1 MNCFLPTAFEDSRLE
16 TLRKLEILDTN
27 DEKDLNDIVQ
37 LIATICDA
45 PIALISLVD
54 DRRQW
59 FKAKIGIDI
68 QETPREHAFC
78 AHAILKDDLMIV
90 PDALADERFASSPLV
105 TGTMGIRFYAGMP
118 LIISTGY
125 TLGTLCVMGQTPK
138 NLSDFQCMSLRT
150 LARNVIKQIELKYMA
165 RQMDERAYT
174 LEESNLKLAILNRD
188 SHSNLEQIKLLQ
200 DQLEVRE
207 RQYREMVENAT
218 DLIYELNNN
227 GYFTFVNPVMERVSG
242 YTREELFAMPYWQ
255 LIHPDHRD
263 RIFNLSKEQRKSRTG
278 NTYMEFIMLTKGG
291 EGVWI
296 GQNVNMQFSDESK
309 AVKVSV
315 ISRDI
320 TTLKNIEFK
329 RMESEHRFRA
339 LAENAPV
346 GIFQTDEKGNCTYI
360 NKRVSEITGFVEA
373 DIMREGWINAVHP
386 EDRLRVT
393 NALALAIAN
402 KHDFKVEFRFVN
414 STQGIRWVISEGVHM
429 LDDNGVL
436 KGYIG
441 TTHDITE
448 RKEMFQKLHDSEELY
463 RLLSSNTR
471 DMIALYNI
479 DETAT
484 RTFISPS
491 VKNILGYTSDELLGS
506 SPYDNI
512 HPEDEPEVKEILKS
526 VVFSGNSATLE
537 FRMRRKDG
545 SYVWLE
551 SHAHPF
557 YDGNGNMTG
566 FQSSSRDIS
575 KRKEFEVSLKIAK
588 EKAEEA
594 TRAKSLFLSMMSHEI
609 RTPMNAIVGLTN
621 LLLQN
626 DPREEQRERLNLLKF
641 SGHNL
646 LTIINDILDFSKIE
660 AGKLVLESIDINLK
674 KLLSDTKHMLEH
686 RAQEKNIS
694 LYMKYDPKLPDFL
707 KGDTVRIS
715 QIVTNLLSN
724 AVKFT
729 ERGYVELSVKML
741 GEEKGKYKIQ
751 FAVKDTG
758 IGIEADKLETIFEH
772 FSQADNDITRR
783 FGGTGLGLTITKGL
797 LHLMGSKID
806 LESVPGYGSTFSFIL
821 TMDKGKDVTVAAE
834 KSPIP
839 GKLVNDETISVLLV
853 EDNRINQIV
862 AANFM
867 QQWGVSVDIANDG
880 LEALTMIGRKS
891 YNMVFMD
898 LQMPGMDGY
907 EASRKI
913 RSMDDP
919 YFKDVPIIALTAA
932 AMSGMRDKVMET
944 GMNDFISKPFDPEE
958 LRLKVAKFT
967 PWKQSA

>member
-1 MNCFLPTAFEDSRLE
+1 MNCFLPTASENSRLE
-16 TLRKLEILDTN
+16 TLRKLEILDTS
-27 DEKDLNDIVQ
+27 DEKDLDDIVR
-37 LIATICDA
+37 LVATICDT

-54 DRRQW
+54 ERRQW
-59 FKAKIGIDI
+59 FKAKIGVDI
-68 QETPREHAFC
+68 QETPREHSFC
-78 AHAILKDDLMIV
+78 AQAILQNDLMIV

-105 TGTMGIRFYAGMP
+105 AGPMGIRFYAGMP
-118 LIISTGY
+118 LVTTDGY
-125 TLGTLCVMGQTPK
+125 TLGSLCVKDYKPRHL
-138 NLSDFQCMSLRT
+138 NDFQCDALRT
-150 LARNVIKQIELKYMA
+150 LAHNVIKQIELKYMA
-165 RQMDERAYT
+165 RQMDERAHT
-174 LEESNLKLAILNRD
+174 LEQSNMKLAILNRE
-188 SHSNLEQIKLLQ
+188 SRGNLEHIKSLQ

-218 DLIYELNNN
+218 DLIYELNID
-227 GYFTFVNPVMERVSG
+227 GYFSFVNPVMERVSG
-242 YTREELFAMPYWQ
+242 YTREELLAMRYWE
-255 LIHPDHRD
+255 LVHPDHYD
-263 RIFNLSKEQRKSRTG
+263 RIFNFYKEQRKSGKR
-278 NTYMEFIMLTKGG
+278 NTYLEFIMLTKSG

-296 GQNVNMQFSDESK
+296 GQNVNMQFTDDYK
-309 AVKVSV
+309 VTKVSV

-320 TTLKNIEFK
+320 TTLKNIELK
-329 RMESEHRFRA
+329 RMESENRFRT

-346 GIFQTDEKGNCTYI
+346 GIFQTDVTGACTYV
-360 NKRVSEITGFVEA
+360 NKRVSEITGMPEEE
-373 DIMREGWINAVHP
+373 ILREGWMKAVYP
-386 EDRLRVT
+386 EDLQRVT
-393 NALALAIAN
+393 TMLQEAIAESRG
-402 KHDFKVEFRFVN
+402 FKIELRFLN
-414 STQGIRWVISEGVHM
+414 ETHGIRWVISEGVPM
-429 LDDNGVL
+429 LDDYGVL
-436 KGYIG
+436 SGYIG

-448 RKEMFQKLHDSEELY
+448 RKQMFQKLRDSEELY

-471 DMIALYNI
+471 DMVALYKI
-479 DETAT
+479 DESAT

-491 VKNILGYTSDELLGS
+491 VKDILGYTSEELVGV
-506 SPYDNI
+506 SPYENI
-512 HPEDEPEVKEILKS
+512 HPEDEMRVKEILQS

-537 FRMRRKDG
+537 YRMRRKDG
-545 SYVWLE
+545 AYVWLE

-557 YDGNGNMTG
+557 YDDNGNMTG

-575 KRKEFEVSLKIAK
+575 KRKEFEASLKEAK

-626 DPREEQRERLNLLKF
+626 DPREDQYERLSLLKF

-660 AGKLVLESIDINLK
+660 AGKLVLESININLK
-674 KLLSDTKHMLEH
+674 KLLSDTIQMLEQ

-694 LYMKYDPKLPDFL
+694 LYMKYDSRLPEFL

-724 AVKFT
+724 AIKFT
-729 ERGYVELSVKML
+729 ERGYVELSVKSL
-741 GEEKGKYKIQ
+741 GEENGKHKVR

-772 FSQADNDITRR
+772 FTQAENDITRR

-806 LESVPGYGSTFSFIL
+806 LESVPGYGSTFSFVL
-821 TMDKGKDVTVAAE
+821 TMDKGKDEQVVE
-834 KSPIP
+834 VSSVP
-839 GKLVNDETISVLLV
+839 GKFVNDETISVLLV

-862 AANFM
+862 ALNFL

-880 LEALTMIGRKS
+880 FEALAMVTRKS
-891 YNMVFMD
+891 YNMIFMD

-913 RSMDDP
+913 RAMDDP
-919 YFKDVPIIALTAA
+919 YLKDVPIIALTAA
-932 AMSGMRDKVMET
+932 AMTGMRDKVIHN

-967 PWKQSA
+967 LWQQSA

>member
-1 MNCFLPTAFEDSRLE
+1 MNCFLPTASEDSRLE

-27 DEKDLNDIVQ
+27 DEKDLDDIVR
-37 LIATICDA
+37 LVATICEV

-54 DRRQW
+54 ERRQW
-59 FKAKIGIDI
+59 FKAKVGIDGR
-68 QETPREHAFC
+68 ETPREHALC
-78 AHAILKDDLMIV
+78 AHAILQNDLMIV

-105 TGTMGIRFYAGMP
+105 TGPMGIRFYAGMP
-118 LIISTGY
+118 LITTDGY
-125 TLGTLCVMGQTPK
+125 TLGTLCIKDRRPR
-138 NLSDFQCMSLRT
+138 NLTDFQCLSLRT
-150 LARNVIKQIELKYMA
+150 LARNVTKQFELKYMA
-165 RQMDERAYT
+165 RQLDERAHT
-174 LEESNLKLAILNRD
+174 LEESNMKLAILNRE
-188 SHSNLEQIKLLQ
+188 SRSNLDHIKTLQ
-200 DQLEVRE
+200 DQLEIRE

-218 DLIYELNNN
+218 DLIYELNVE
-227 GYFTFVNPVMERVSG
+227 GYFSFVNPVMERVSG
-242 YTREELFAMPYWQ
+242 YTREELFTMRYWELVYQ
-255 LIHPDHRD
+255 DHRE
-263 RIFNLSKEQRKSRTG
+263 RIIDFYKEQRKSGKR
-278 NTYMEFIMLTKGG
+278 NTYLEFIMLTKSG
-291 EGVWI
+291 EGIWI
-296 GQNVNMQFSDESK
+296 GQNVNMQFTDDYK
-309 AVKVSV
+309 VVKVSV

-320 TTLKNIEFK
+320 TILKNIELK
-329 RMESEHRFRA
+329 RMESENRFRA

-346 GIFQTDEKGNCTYI
+346 GIFQTDTTGTCTYV
-360 NKRVSEITGFVEA
+360 NKCVSEITGMPEE
-373 DIMREGWINAVHP
+373 DMLREGWIKAVYP
-386 EDRLRVT
+386 DDIMRVT
-393 NALALAIAN
+393 TTLHQAIAESRR
-402 KHDFKVEFRFVN
+402 FKVEFRFVN
-414 STQGIRWVISEGVHM
+414 ETQGTRWVISEGVPM
-429 LDDNGVL
+429 LDDNGL
-436 KGYIG
+436 LTGYIG
-441 TTHDITE
+441 TTYDITE
-448 RKEMFQKLHDSEELY
+448 RKKMFQKLRDSEELY

-471 DMIALYNI
+471 DMVALYKI
-479 DETAT
+479 DESAT

-491 VKNILGYTSDELLGS
+491 AKDILGYTSEELVGS

-512 HPEDEPEVKEILKS
+512 HPEDEKQVKDTLQS
-526 VVFSGNSATLE
+526 VVFTGNSATLE
-537 FRMRRKDG
+537 YRMRRKDG

-557 YDGNGNMTG
+557 YDDNGSMTG

-575 KRKEFEVSLKIAK
+575 KRKEFEASLKVAK

-626 DPREEQRERLNLLKF
+626 DPREDQRERLDLLKF

-674 KLLSDTKHMLEH
+674 KLLSDTRQMLEQ

-694 LYMKYDPKLPDFL
+694 LYLKYDSKLPEFL
-707 KGDTVRIS
+707 RGDTVRIS

-724 AVKFT
+724 AIKFT
-729 ERGYVELSVKML
+729 ERGYVELSVKSL
-741 GEEKGKYKIQ
+741 GEEHGKYKVQ
-751 FAVKDTG
+751 FSVKDTG

-772 FSQADNDITRR
+772 FTQADNNITRR

-806 LESVPGYGSTFSFIL
+806 LESVPGYGSTFSFVL
-821 TMDKGKDVTVAAE
+821 TMDKGKDVPVTE
-834 KSPIP
+834 INSGL
-839 GKLVNDETISVLLV
+839 GKFGNDETIRVLLV

-862 AANFM
+862 AINFFE
-867 QQWGVSVDIANDG
+867 QWGVSVDIANDG
-880 LEALTMIGRKS
+880 FEALTMVTRKS

-913 RSMDDP
+913 RAMDDP
-919 YFKDVPIIALTAA
+919 YFKEVPIIALTAA
-932 AMSGMRDKVMET
+932 AMSGMRDKVMEN

-967 PWKQSA
+967 LWQQSA

>member
-1 MNCFLPTAFEDSRLE
+1 MNCFQPRASEDSRLE
-16 TLRKLEILDTN
+16 ILRNFEILDTN
-27 DEKDLNDIVQ
+27 DEKDLNDIVT
-37 LIATICDA
+37 LIATICHV

-54 DRRQW
+54 EHRQW
-59 FKAKIGIDI
+59 FKARVGIDI
-68 QETPREHAFC
+68 RETPREHAFC
-78 AHAILKDDLMIV
+78 AHAIEQNDVMII

-105 TGTMGIRFYAGMP
+105 TGSMGIRSYAGMP
-118 LIISTGY
+118 LITTDGY
-125 TLGTLCVMGQTPK
+125 TLGTLCIMDRKPLHLT
-138 NLSDFQCMSLRT
+138 DFQCLSLRT

-165 RQMDERAYT
+165 RQMDERAHT
-174 LEESNLKLAILNRD
+174 LEESNIKLAILNRE
-188 SHSNLEQIKLLQ
+188 SRSNLDRIKALQ
-200 DQLEVRE
+200 DQLEIRE

-218 DLIYELNNN
+218 DLIYELNTD
-227 GYFTFVNPVMERVSG
+227 GYFSFVNPVMERVSG
-242 YTREELFAMPYWQ
+242 YTREELFAMPYWE
-255 LIHPDHRD
+255 LVYPEHRE
-263 RIFNLSKEQRKSRTG
+263 RIFRFYKEQRKSG
-278 NTYMEFIMLTKGG
+278 KHNTYQEFIMLTKRG
-291 EGVWI
+291 ERIWI
-296 GQNVNMQFSDESK
+296 GQNVNMQFADDYT
-309 AVKVSV
+309 VIKVSV

-320 TTLKNIEFK
+320 TTLKNIELK
-329 RMESEHRFRA
+329 RMESENRFRT

-346 GIFQTDEKGNCTYI
+346 GIFQTDATGKCTYV
-360 NKRVSEITGFVEA
+360 NKRISEITGMQEEE
-373 DIMREGWINAVHP
+373 MLREGWMKAVHP
-386 EDRLRVT
+386 EDLQRAATTLQD
-393 NALALAIAN
+393 AIAE
-402 KHDFKVEFRFVN
+402 KRGFKIELRFSN
-414 STQGIRWVISEGVHM
+414 ETRGIRWVISEGVPM
-429 LDDNGVL
+429 LDDNDML
-436 KGYIG
+436 TGYIG

-448 RKEMFQKLHDSEELY
+448 RKQMYQKLRDSEELY

-471 DMIALYNI
+471 DMITLYKI
-479 DETAT
+479 DESAT

-491 VKNILGYTSDELLGS
+491 AKDILGYSLEELMES

-512 HPEDEPEVKEILKS
+512 HPDDEHQVKETLQS
-526 VVFSGNSATLE
+526 VVFTGSPVTLE
-537 FRMRRKDG
+537 YRMRRKDG
-545 SYVWLE
+545 TYIWLE

-557 YDGNGNMTG
+557 YDDNGNMTG

-588 EKAEEA
+588 DKAEEA

-621 LLLQN
+621 LLLQH
-626 DPREEQRERLNLLKF
+626 DPREDQRERLNLLKF

-674 KLLSDTKHMLEH
+674 KLLSDTRQMLEQ

-694 LYMKYDPKLPDFL
+694 LYLKYDPELPDFL
-707 KGDTVRIS
+707 RGDTVRIS

-724 AVKFT
+724 AIKFT
-729 ERGYVELSVKML
+729 ERGYVELSVKSL
-741 GEEKGKYKIQ
+741 GEEKGKYKVQ
-751 FAVKDTG
+751 FSVKDTG

-772 FSQADNDITRR
+772 FTQADNDITRR

-806 LESVPGYGSTFSFIL
+806 LESVPGYGSTFSFVL
-821 TMDKGKDVTVAAE
+821 RMDKGKDVKVAE
-834 KSPIP
+834 INSLP
-839 GKLVNDETISVLLV
+839 GKFTHSETISVLLV

-862 AANFM
+862 ALNFL

-880 LEALTMIGRKS
+880 FEALAMIARKS
-891 YNMVFMD
+891 YSMVFMD

-913 RSMDDP
+913 RAMDDP

-932 AMSGMRDKVMET
+932 AMSGMRDKVMEN

-958 LRLKVAKFT
+958 LRLMIAKFT
-967 PWKQSA
+967 LWQQSA

>member
-16 TLRKLEILDTN
+16 TLRKLEILDTS
-27 DEKDLNDIVQ
+27 DEKDLDDIVQ
-37 LIATICDA
+37 LIATICDV
-45 PIALISLVD
+45 PIALVSLVD
-54 DRRQW
+54 ERRQW
-59 FKAKIGIDI
+59 FKAKVGVAIS
-68 QETPREHAFC
+68 ETPREHAFC
-78 AHAILKDDLMIV
+78 AHAILQNELMIV
-90 PDALADERFASSPLV
+90 PDALADERFAASPLV
-105 TGTMGIRFYAGMP
+105 TGSMGIRFYAGMP
-118 LIISTGY
+118 LITTDGY
-125 TLGTLCVMGQTPK
+125 TLGTLCVMGRKPG
-138 NLSDFQCMSLRT
+138 NLTDFQCLSLRT

-165 RQMDERAYT
+165 RQMDERART
-174 LEESNLKLAILNRD
+174 LEESNMKLAILNRE
-188 SHSNLEQIKLLQ
+188 SRGNLEHIKSLQ
-200 DQLEVRE
+200 DQLEIRE

-218 DLIYELNNN
+218 DLIYELNTE
-227 GYFTFVNPVMERVSG
+227 GYFSFVNPVMERVSG
-242 YTREELFAMPYWQ
+242 YTREELFAMRYWE
-255 LIHPDHRD
+255 LVSPDHRD
-263 RIFNLSKEQRKSRTG
+263 RIVNFYKEQRRSGKR
-278 NTYMEFIMLTKGG
+278 NTYLEFTMLTKSG
-291 EGVWI
+291 EGIWI
-296 GQNVNMQFSDESK
+296 GQNVNMQFTDDYK
-309 AVKVSV
+309 VIKVSV

-320 TTLKNIEFK
+320 TTLKNTELK
-329 RMESEHRFRA
+329 RMESENRFRT

-346 GIFQTDEKGNCTYI
+346 GIFQTDATGVCTYV
-360 NKRVSEITGFVEA
+360 NKRVSEITGMPEE
-373 DIMREGWINAVHP
+373 DMLREGWIKAVYP
-386 EDRLRVT
+386 EDLLRVT
-393 NALALAIAN
+393 TTLQQSVEE
-402 KHDFKVEFRFVN
+402 KHGFKIELRFVN
-414 STQGIRWVISEGVHM
+414 DTQGIRWVISEGVPV

-436 KGYIG
+436 TGYIG

-448 RKEMFQKLHDSEELY
+448 RKQMFQKLRDSEELY

-471 DMIALYNI
+471 DMIALYKI
-479 DETAT
+479 DASAT

-491 VKNILGYTSDELLGS
+491 VNDILGYTSEELVGS

-512 HPEDEPEVKEILKS
+512 HPEDEAQVKKILKS
-526 VVFSGNSATLE
+526 VVFTGNSATLE
-537 FRMRRKDG
+537 YRMRRKDG
-545 SYVWLE
+545 TYVWLE

-557 YDGNGNMTG
+557 YDDNGNMTG

-575 KRKEFEVSLKIAK
+575 KRKEFEASLKVAK

-626 DPREEQRERLNLLKF
+626 DPREDQRERLNLLKF

-674 KLLSDTKHMLEH
+674 KLLSDTRQMLEQ

-694 LYMKYDPKLPDFL
+694 LYMKYDAKLPEFL

-724 AVKFT
+724 AIKFT
-729 ERGYVELSVKML
+729 ERGYVELSVKLL
-741 GEEKGKYKIQ
+741 GEEKGKYKVQ

-772 FSQADNDITRR
+772 FTQADNDITRR

-806 LESVPGYGSTFSFIL
+806 LESVPGYGSTFSFVL
-821 TMDKGKDVTVAAE
+821 TMDKGKDEPVAE
-834 KSPIP
+834 TNSVP

-862 AANFM
+862 ALNFL
-867 QQWGVSVDIANDG
+867 QQWGVAVDIANDG
-880 LEALTMIGRKS
+880 FEALTMIKRKS
-891 YNMVFMD
+891 YNMIFMD

-913 RSMDDP
+913 RAMEDP
-919 YFKDVPIIALTAA
+919 YFKEVPIIALTAA
-932 AMSGMRDKVMET
+932 AMSGMRDKVIET

-967 PWKQSA
+967 LWQQSA